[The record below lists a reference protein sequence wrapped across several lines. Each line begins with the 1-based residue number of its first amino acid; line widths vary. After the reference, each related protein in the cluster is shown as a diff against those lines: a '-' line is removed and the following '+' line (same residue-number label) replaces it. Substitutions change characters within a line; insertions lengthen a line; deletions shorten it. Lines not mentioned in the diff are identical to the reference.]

1 MTNIKLSDRLQTIAD
16 MVKKGSRIIDVGC
29 DHAFLDIY
37 LVKNNIVKKAIASD
51 ITKGAINQAIK
62 NVNDYNLEDKID
74 IRLGDGLST
83 LKNKDKVD
91 TVIISGMGDKTIINI
106 LNNYNLEGINN
117 LIIQSNLGIVNIR
130 KQIVKLGYKII
141 DEKIVVE
148 KDKHYIIISFEKGRV
163 KYKNKEYYFGPILL
177 KNKDSLFK
185 KYYSKKLRKY
195 LNIFVH
201 LPKRNFIEKIKILYI
216 INKIKKEIK

>member
-62 NVNDYNLEDKID
+62 NVKDYNLEDKID

-83 LKNKDKVD
+83 LKQKDKVD

-106 LNNYNLEGINN
+106 LNNYDLKNINN
-117 LIIQSNLGIVNIR
+117 LIIQSNLGGDP
-130 KQIVKLGYKII
+130 L
-141 DEKIVVE
+141 
-148 KDKHYIIISFEKGRV
+148 
-163 KYKNKEYYFGPILL
+163 
-177 KNKDSLFK
+177 
-185 KYYSKKLRKY
+185 
-195 LNIFVH
+195 
-201 LPKRNFIEKIKILYI
+201 
-216 INKIKKEIK
+216 

>member
-1 MTNIKLSDRLQTIAD
+1 MTNIKLSNRLQTIAN

-62 NVNDYNLEDKID
+62 NVNDYKLEDKID

-83 LKNKDKVD
+83 LNNKDKVD

-106 LNNYNLEGINN
+106 LKNYDLKGINN
-117 LIIQSNLGIVNIR
+117 LIIQSNLGIINIR

-141 DEKIVVE
+141 DEKIVIE
-148 KDKHYIIISFEKGRV
+148 KDKHYVIISFEKGKI
-163 KYKNKEYYFGPILL
+163 KYSNKEYYFGPILL
-177 KNKDSLFK
+177 KNKDELFN

-195 LNIFVH
+195 FNIFIH
-201 LPKRNFIEKIKILYI
+201 LPKTNFIEKIKTLYI

>member
-1 MTNIKLSDRLQTIAD
+1 MINIKLSNRLKTIAD

-62 NVNDYNLEDKID
+62 NVNTYNLNDKID

-83 LKNKDKVD
+83 LKEKDKVD
-91 TVIISGMGDKTIINI
+91 TVIISGMGDKTINNI
-106 LNNYNLEGINN
+106 LKNYNLKNINN

-130 KQIVKLGYKII
+130 KEIVKLGYKII
-141 DEKIVVE
+141 DEKIVIE
-148 KDKHYIIISFEKGRV
+148 KDKYYIIINFEKGKA
-163 KYKNKEYYFGPILL
+163 KYKSKEYYFGPVLL
-177 KNKDSLFK
+177 KNKDELFN

-195 LNIFVH
+195 FNIFIH
-201 LPKRNFIEKIKILYI
+201 LPKTNIIEKIKIIYI
-216 INKIKKEIK
+216 ISKIKKEIK